1 VGSLLRSL
9 VKKNI
14 RDWDLVFPQAKFVYN
29 HSTCQI
35 TSCSPFQVM
44 YGQLDLIPLPTSLN
58 YSSDAEERV
67 KQLKNLH
74 EQVYRV

>member
-1 VGSLLRSL
+1 
-9 VKKNI
+9 
-14 RDWDLVFPQAKFVYN
+14 
-29 HSTCQI
+29 
-35 TSCSPFQVM
+35 M